1 MNLNR
6 VLSRVRKYNEQGISC
21 SLSYLAVTHTS
32 ERLVKREVSRYI
44 RILKEI
50 SEGNVNSDVTVK
62 LHQLGIYLDETV
74 AYHAVEQIVIAAEF
88 YENFVWIDMYLPE
101 TVDVTLKIFRQL
113 RKKYQNV
120 GICLQAYLERTGDDL
135 HEILKERFPIRLVKG
150 FYKEYDFDR
159 WEDVT
164 ENYESLLNYM
174 LTHSDRP
181 AVATHD
187 PEIIEKAK
195 RAIRE
200 IGSNKAEFQFF
211 TKVCDDLAVE
221 LVREGY
227 NVRIY
232 IPCGNF
238 WKFLLREIKTFDPW
252 QNFKRLIN
260 FLFSRFGKESESKCN
275 TGV

>member
-6 VLSRVRKYNEQGISC
+6 ALNRVKKYNEQGISC

-32 ERLVKREVSRYI
+32 ERLIQKEVGRYVE
-44 RILKEI
+44 ILKGI
-50 SEGNVNSDVTVK
+50 SQKNVNSDVTVK
-62 LHQLGIYLDETV
+62 LHQLGIYCNETV
-74 AYHAVEQIVIAAEF
+74 AYRAIEQIVVSAEF
-88 YENFVWIDMYLPE
+88 YKNFVWIDMYLPD

-113 RKKYQNV
+113 RKKHQNV

-135 HEILKERFPIRLVKG
+135 REILKDRVPVRLVKG

-187 PEIIEKAK
+187 REIIKKAK
-195 RAIRE
+195 RAIRQT
-200 IGSNKAEFQFF
+200 GSNTAEFQFF
-211 TKVCDDLAVE
+211 AKVCDDLAAG

-227 NVRIY
+227 QVRIY
-232 IPCGNF
+232 IPFGNV
-238 WKFLLREIKTFDPW
+238 WRFLFREVKTFDFR

-260 FLFSRFGKESESKCN
+260 FLFSRFVN
-275 TGV
+275 